1 MLKKPKLCLI
11 LSLSLFS
18 CSNNKKIIF
27 LGEKFLSFNDD
38 ILELLN
44 QELEMIVDSQFSSS
58 SFTMKNLYSNL
69 EKDALNIVTSK
80 SLISTLK
87 HADEVLLNVGNYELL
102 RFIDIDSN
110 QFIYNEEI
118 IKTNLEMFDYYLHN
132 ALDLMTNYVDDIY
145 VIPLFNCL
153 VLEEQNEFLLNELI
167 YRYNE
172 KILQNCDEFNV
183 KYIEINALSKFVYKD
198 YYLTEAGVNYLIG
211 EIKKIHGK

>member
-183 KYIEINALSKFVYKD
+183 KYIEINNLSKFVYKD

>member
-183 KYIEINALSKFVYKD
+183 KYIEINNLSKFLYKD

>member
-11 LSLSLFS
+11 LCLSLFS

-198 YYLTEAGVNYLIG
+198 YYLTEAGVSYLIG

>member
-1 MLKKPKLCLI
+1 
-11 LSLSLFS
+11 
-18 CSNNKKIIF
+18 
-27 LGEKFLSFNDD
+27 
-38 ILELLN
+38 
-44 QELEMIVDSQFSSS
+44 
-58 SFTMKNLYSNL
+58 MKNLYSNL

>member
-102 RFIDIDSN
+102 RFIDIESN
-110 QFIYNEEI
+110 HFIYNEEI

>member
-132 ALDLMTNYVDDIY
+132 ALDLMINYVDDIY

-172 KILQNCDEFNV
+172 KILQNCD
-183 KYIEINALSKFVYKD
+183 
-198 YYLTEAGVNYLIG
+198 
-211 EIKKIHGK
+211 